1 MTTLTSKFSLG
12 QKVWYAGTKKENRHM
27 PCPDCNDAREWKV
40 TSPAGGEYAF
50 PCPRCAAAYHGDSRL
65 SLYYAW
71 FVPNVV
77 QLTIGQIKLSND
89 SNCPEEYMC
98 NETGVGSGT
107 LYQLD
112 VLFDTRDAAET
123 AAQVRADAINS
134 SAGYYLVKRYD
145 ALLQVCD
152 YQLKDAQGRLSEEEA
167 HRAACKL
174 NDLVAMISDV
184 RSIEEVKSI
193 LTIFKEE

>member
-12 QKVWYAGTKKENRHM
+12 QKVWFAGTKNENRRM

-50 PCPRCAAAYHGDSRL
+50 PCPRCNAYTGDSRL
-65 SLYYAW
+65 RLSYALY
-71 FVPNVV
+71 VPNVV

-107 LYQLD
+107 IYQLD

-123 AAQVRADAINS
+123 AAQASADDRNFTTSSSRAELDARLEV
-134 SAGYYLVKRYD
+134 Y
-145 ALLQVCD
+145 D
-152 YQLKDAQGRLSEEEA
+152 YQLKDAKVRLAEEA
-167 HRAACKL
+167 AYRAAYKL
-174 NDLVAMISDV
+174 NDLVALISDA
-184 RSIEEVKSI
+184 RSIEEVESI
-193 LTIFKEE
+193 ITIFKEE